1 MNILITPED
10 IVKRCLWD
18 SYAYYVVGSEKEAEK
33 LLKENQPFELSEK
46 DAYIIGLLKIV
57 ETDNLIHRFND
68 YLTNILTIK
77 SIKEKDS
84 ILIKKKTLET
94 SIEKFLD
101 KFPDYWTPN
110 HMYAKS
116 LKELVVYIDDLK
128 EDLEKL
134 DTTKIS
140 VQNITYEFYNA
151 NTIKKLLNFN
161 HY

>member
-1 MNILITPED
+1 MKIILSPED

-33 LLKENQPFELSEK
+33 ILKENSEVEITER
-46 DAYIIGLLKIV
+46 DAYIIGLLKII

-84 ILIKKKTLET
+84 VMIKKKTLEI
-94 SIEKFLD
+94 SIDKFLD
-101 KFPDYWTPN
+101 KFPDYWIPD
-110 HMYAKS
+110 HSYSKS
-116 LKELVVYIDDLK
+116 LKKLVEYIDDLR
-128 EDLEKL
+128 EELEKL
-134 DTTKIS
+134 ETTKLT
-140 VQNITYEFYNA
+140 VQNITFEFLNA
-151 NTIKKLLNFN
+151 NSVKKLLNFN

>member
-33 LLKENQPFELSEK
+33 LLKENQPIELSEK
-46 DAYIIGLLKIV
+46 DAYIIGLLKII

-110 HMYAKS
+110 HQYAKS

-134 DTTKIS
+134 DTTKIT
-140 VQNITYEFYNA
+140 VQNITYEFFNA